1 MKRILCAL
9 LACVLCTSVIIGLSG
24 CGCSNSS
31 QQEPGYQ
38 VPATEP
44 DFKNEDFGFFI
55 IENNEL
61 MVTEYLGSDTDIKIP
76 ESLDNYKVTVIGH
89 SVFNGKNITSVE
101 IPDSIIEIQ
110 DYAFSSNQ
118 GLTDIKLP
126 KNLKTLGSNVF
137 FNCRN
142 LSSIEFPP
150 TIEDLGL
157 YTFSATGLKSVTI
170 PESNTLTKID
180 HYTFYQCQNLTEV
193 TLPATITE
201 IAEDAFSDCPNKITI
216 KAPAGSYAQKY
227 AETNKFDFEETK

>member
-126 KNLKTLGSNVF
+126 KNLASVEL
-137 FNCRN
+137 
-142 LSSIEFPP
+142 PP

-157 YTFSATGLKSVTI
+157 YTFSATGLKNVTI
-170 PESNTLTKID
+170 PESSTLTKID

>member
-9 LACVLCTSVIIGLSG
+9 LACVLCASVIIGLSG

-31 QQEPGYQ
+31 QQEPGYK
-38 VPATEP
+38 VSATEP
-44 DFKNEDFGFFI
+44 DLKNEDFGFFI
-55 IENNEL
+55 IENKEL

-101 IPDSIIEIQ
+101 IPDTIVEIQ

-118 GLTDIKLP
+118 DLKNIKLP

-142 LSSIEFPP
+142 LASVELPP

-157 YTFSATGLKSVTI
+157 YTFSATGLKNVTI
-170 PESNTLTKID
+170 PESSTLTKID

-216 KAPAGSYAQKY
+216 KAPSGSYAQQY